1 MHIAFLV
8 QFSFCKD
15 IVNVPRDDGSVSLK
29 QFCHLALRKPDR
41 ILFQPNVEPY
51 RLVRLI
57 HDNLVLAEVYLC
69 ARFLFHVI
77 LHSLS

>member
-8 QFSFCKD
+8 QFPFSKD

-29 QFCHLALRKPDR
+29 QFCHLALRKPNG

-57 HDNLVLAEVYLC
+57 HDNLVLTKVYLR
-69 ARFLFHVI
+69 ARFFFHVI

>member
-1 MHIAFLV
+1 MHIAFLI
-8 QFSFCKD
+8 QLTLCKD
-15 IVNVPRDDGSVSLK
+15 IVNVPRDDRPVSLK
-29 QFCHLALRKPDR
+29 QFCHLALRKPNG

-57 HDNLVLAEVYLC
+57 HDNLVFIRVCLRD
-69 ARFLFHVI
+69 RFFIHVI